1 MCQFLHH
8 LMVVPD
14 TRYGARMQGPE
25 RLECGMPVVSEVHLG
40 QTEAGLERL
49 NLDFRPVAAGSH
61 ASV

>member
-25 RLECGMPVVSEVHLG
+25 RLEYGTPVVSEVDLG
-40 QTEAGLERL
+40 QMGAGLEHS
-49 NLDFRPVAAGSH
+49 NLDFRPAAAGSR